1 MWRKTC
7 HGPEQPKKWL
17 VWDNLILFGVEGR
30 VKMGRKTMEMRGRWD
45 DRWGTIPDY
54 TTGEV
59 AITRKYQPLFLWSA
73 LTFQLA
79 FIHSLGR
86 TSRQTSNCFAHD
98 APDIYNSPPLPS
110 TLPEYYYHYIPLT
123 STRSL
128 SKNTNTN
135 HTTSSTQNT
144 CFHTTT
150 PHLHIRPD
158 LHHPGNN
165 KSVSS
170 RSARAWRIGNK
181 QQQCQTTTTTT
192 RYPLHHTPAQTHCTV
207 PTAQKKKKKQ
217 SDPKSDSNPLPMAI
231 ISSP

>member
-1 MWRKTC
+1 
-7 HGPEQPKKWL
+7 
-17 VWDNLILFGVEGR
+17 
-30 VKMGRKTMEMRGRWD
+30 MEMRGRWD
-45 DRWGTIPDY
+45 DRWETIPDY

-59 AITRKYQPLFLWSA
+59 AITRKYQPLFLWSV

-86 TSRQTSNCFAHD
+86 TSRQTSSCFAHH
-98 APDIYNSPPLPS
+98 APEIYNSPRLPYPVLLPLYPTYFY
-110 TLPEYYYHYIPLT
+110 TLSIEH
-123 STRSL
+123 
-128 SKNTNTN
+128 TNTN
-135 HTTSSTQNT
+135 HTKSSTQNT

-170 RSARAWRIGNK
+170 RSPRAWRIGKK
-181 QQQCQTTTTTT
+181 QQQCQTTTKTTT
-192 RYPLHHTPAQTHCTV
+192 RHPLHHTPAQTHCTV
-207 PTAQKKKKKQ
+207 PTAQKKKKRTEKKQ
-217 SDPKSDSNPLPMAI
+217 SDPKSDSNPPLPMDI

>member
-1 MWRKTC
+1 MTA
-7 HGPEQPKKWL
+7 GEL
-17 VWDNLILFGVEGR
+17 YLTI
-30 VKMGRKTMEMRGRWD
+30 RW
-45 DRWGTIPDY
+45 
-54 TTGEV
+54 EKV
-59 AITRKYQPLFLWSA
+59 AITRKYQPLFLWSV

-86 TSRQTSNCFAHD
+86 TSRHTSNCFAHH
-98 APDIYNSPPLPS
+98 APDMYNSPPLPYPS
-110 TLPEYYYHYIPLT
+110 TTTIISHLPLHALYRNYQYQPHQKLNA
-123 STRSL
+123 
-128 SKNTNTN
+128 K
-135 HTTSSTQNT
+135 T

-170 RSARAWRIGNK
+170 KSARAWRIGKK

-192 RYPLHHTPAQTHCTV
+192 TTRQPLHHTPAQTHCTV
-207 PTAQKKKKKQ
+207 PTAQKKKKKKKRTEKKQ
-217 SDPKSDSNPLPMAI
+217 SDPKSDSNPLPMEI

>member
-1 MWRKTC
+1 M
-7 HGPEQPKKWL
+7 
-17 VWDNLILFGVEGR
+17 
-30 VKMGRKTMEMRGRWD
+30 KMGRKTMEMRGRWD

-59 AITRKYQPLFLWSA
+59 AITRKYQPLFLWSV

-79 FIHSLGR
+79 FVHSLGR
-86 TSRQTSNCFAHD
+86 TSRHTSNCFAHH
-98 APDIYNSPPLPS
+98 APDIYLTLVLLPLYPTYFY
-110 TLPEYYYHYIPLT
+110 TLSIEH
-123 STRSL
+123 
-128 SKNTNTN
+128 TNTN
-135 HTTSSTQNT
+135 HTEKLNAKT

-158 LHHPGNN
+158 LFLHHPGNS

-170 RSARAWRIGNK
+170 RSARAWRIGK
-181 QQQCQTTTTTT
+181 QQQQCQTTTTTT
-192 RYPLHHTPAQTHCTV
+192 TRRHPLHHTPAQTHCTV
-207 PTAQKKKKKQ
+207 PTAQKKKKKKRTEKKQ

>member
-1 MWRKTC
+1 
-7 HGPEQPKKWL
+7 
-17 VWDNLILFGVEGR
+17 
-30 VKMGRKTMEMRGRWD
+30 MEMRGRWD
-45 DRWGTIPDY
+45 DRWGTTPDY

-59 AITRKYQPLFLWSA
+59 AITRKYQPLFLWSV

-86 TSRQTSNCFAHD
+86 TSRHTSNCFAHH
-98 APDIYNSPPLPS
+98 APDIYNSPPLPYPS
-110 TLPEYYYHYIPLT
+110 T
-123 STRSL
+123 
-128 SKNTNTN
+128 
-135 HTTSSTQNT
+135 TTIISHLLLHALYRNYQYQPHQKLNAKT

-170 RSARAWRIGNK
+170 RSARAWRIGK
-181 QQQCQTTTTTT
+181 KQQCQTTTTTT
-192 RYPLHHTPAQTHCTV
+192 TTTRHPLHHTPAQTHCTV
-207 PTAQKKKKKQ
+207 PTAQKKKKKRTEKKQ
-217 SDPKSDSNPLPMAI
+217 SDPKSDSNPLPMDI

>member
-1 MWRKTC
+1 
-7 HGPEQPKKWL
+7 
-17 VWDNLILFGVEGR
+17 
-30 VKMGRKTMEMRGRWD
+30 MEMRGRWN

-59 AITRKYQPLFLWSA
+59 AITRKYQPLFLWSV

-86 TSRQTSNCFAHD
+86 TSRHTSNCFAHD
-98 APDIYNSPPLPS
+98 APDIYNSPPLPYPS
-110 TLPEYYYHYIPLT
+110 T
-123 STRSL
+123 
-128 SKNTNTN
+128 
-135 HTTSSTQNT
+135 TTIISHLLLHALYRNYQYQPHQKLNAKT
-144 CFHTTT
+144 CFHTTA

-158 LHHPGNN
+158 LFLHHPGNN

-170 RSARAWRIGNK
+170 RSARAWRIGKK
-181 QQQCQTTTTTT
+181 QQCHQTTTTTT
-192 RYPLHHTPAQTHCTV
+192 TRHPLHHTPAQTHCTV
-207 PTAQKKKKKQ
+207 PTAQKRKKKRTEKKQ

>member
-1 MWRKTC
+1 
-7 HGPEQPKKWL
+7 
-17 VWDNLILFGVEGR
+17 
-30 VKMGRKTMEMRGRWD
+30 MEMRGRWD
-45 DRWGTIPDY
+45 DRWGTISDY

-59 AITRKYQPLFLWSA
+59 AINRKYQPLFLWSV

-86 TSRQTSNCFAHD
+86 TSRHKVLPIALHMMLQTY
-98 APDIYNSPPLPS
+98 IILLLYLTLVLLPLYPTYFY
-110 TLPEYYYHYIPLT
+110 TLSIEHT
-123 STRSL
+123 
-128 SKNTNTN
+128 KTN
-135 HTTSSTQNT
+135 HTKNSTQNT

-170 RSARAWRIGNK
+170 RSARAWRIGK
-181 QQQCQTTTTTT
+181 QQQQCQTTTTTT
-192 RYPLHHTPAQTHCTV
+192 TTRHPLHHTPAQTHCTV
-207 PTAQKKKKKQ
+207 PTAQKKKKKRTDKKQ
-217 SDPKSDSNPLPMAI
+217 SDPKSDSNPLPMDI

>member
-1 MWRKTC
+1 
-7 HGPEQPKKWL
+7 
-17 VWDNLILFGVEGR
+17 
-30 VKMGRKTMEMRGRWD
+30 MEMRGRWD

-54 TTGEV
+54 TTGAV
-59 AITRKYQPLFLWSA
+59 AITRKYQPLFLWSV

-86 TSRQTSNCFAHD
+86 TSRHNVLPIALHMMLQTY
-98 APDIYNSPPLPS
+98 IILLLYLTLVLLPLYPTYFY
-110 TLPEYYYHYIPLT
+110 TLSIE
-123 STRSL
+123 
-128 SKNTNTN
+128 NTNTN
-135 HTTSSTQNT
+135 HTKSSTQNT

-158 LHHPGNN
+158 LFLHHPGNN

-170 RSARAWRIGNK
+170 RSARAWRIAK

-192 RYPLHHTPAQTHCTV
+192 YPLHHTPAQTHCTV
-207 PTAQKKKKKQ
+207 PTAQKKKKRTDKKQ
-217 SDPKSDSNPLPMAI
+217 SDPKSDSNPLPMDI

>member
-1 MWRKTC
+1 MTA
-7 HGPEQPKKWL
+7 GEL
-17 VWDNLILFGVEGR
+17 YLTI
-30 VKMGRKTMEMRGRWD
+30 RW
-45 DRWGTIPDY
+45 
-54 TTGEV
+54 EKV
-59 AITRKYQPLFLWSA
+59 AITRKYQPLFLWSV

-86 TSRQTSNCFAHD
+86 TSRHTSNCFAHD
-98 APDIYNSPPLPS
+98 APGIYNSPPLPYPS
-110 TLPEYYYHYIPLT
+110 T
-123 STRSL
+123 STIISHLLLHALYRKYQYQPHQKL
-128 SKNTNTN
+128 NAK
-135 HTTSSTQNT
+135 T

-170 RSARAWRIGNK
+170 RSARAWRIGKK

-192 RYPLHHTPAQTHCTV
+192 TRHPLHHTPAQTHCTV
-207 PTAQKKKKKQ
+207 PTAQKKKQ
-217 SDPKSDSNPLPMAI
+217 SDPKSDSNPLPMDI